1 MQLFY
6 CPDIAISPIIPIDE
20 ARHCIK
26 VLRKKIGDELTII
39 DGKGS
44 LYKAELLNDNIKKCE
59 VKILQTTTN
68 FDNRNTYIHIG
79 IAPTKNI
86 DRIEWFV
93 EKAVEIGID
102 EISFIT
108 TQNSERRNIKLDR
121 IEKKA
126 ISAAKQSIKATL
138 PQLNKLTSLKQFL
151 PSCNAEQRFVA
162 HLENNPKYLKEFSL
176 KKNVCM
182 LIGPEG
188 GFTEE
193 EITLLKDNGFTP
205 TLLGNSRLR
214 TETAG
219 IVGCTMLNM

>member
-6 CPDIAISPIIPIDE
+6 CPDISSTPILPIDE

-26 VLRKKIGDELTII
+26 VLRKKTGDTIDII
-39 DGKGS
+39 DGKGN
-44 LYKAELLNDNIKKCE
+44 LYKAEITNDNFKKCE
-59 VKILQTTTN
+59 IIITNTVTN
-68 FDNRNTYIHIG
+68 FDKRKRFLHIA
-79 IAPTKNI
+79 ISPTKNI

-102 EISFIT
+102 EISFILT
-108 TQNSERRNIKLDR
+108 NNSERRNLKLDR

-126 ISAAKQSIKATL
+126 ISAMKQSIKATL
-138 PQLNKLTSLKQFL
+138 PIINKLISFEEFIRNCK
-151 PSCNAEQRFVA
+151 NKQRFIA
-162 HLENNPKYLKEFSL
+162 HLENDPKNLTTFKLDSNICL
-176 KKNVCM
+176 

-188 GFTEE
+188 GFIEE
-193 EITLLKDNGFTP
+193 EIKRAKLKNFTP

-219 IVGCTMLNM
+219 IVSCTILN